1 MMRVKLNH
9 MLQDKLPSC
18 FIAATAFVF
27 VLLLSAPSAHGRE
40 KKVREPVPFKYE
52 VRAGWGGYPVTDF
65 LDSEI
70 SAMSPYPSLE
80 DLYADYNGNVYMTG
94 IISTEFAFHFRKW
107 FSLSL
112 GLSANGIYSKRYSAD
127 TGLKTGTD
135 RGAIVTFMPQVR
147 FSYLNREY
155 VKLYSSLGVGFSYG
169 TFQGVSQGTTGGQ
182 VVFIGVTAGKKV
194 FGFFEIGSGTLYLG
208 CMAGV
213 GYRF

>member
-9 MLQDKLPSC
+9 MLQDKLPYC

-52 VRAGWGGYPVTDF
+52 ARAGWGGYPVTDF
-65 LDSEI
+65 LNSEI

-155 VKLYSSLGVGFSYG
+155 VKLYSSLGVG
-169 TFQGVSQGTTGGQ
+169 GQ